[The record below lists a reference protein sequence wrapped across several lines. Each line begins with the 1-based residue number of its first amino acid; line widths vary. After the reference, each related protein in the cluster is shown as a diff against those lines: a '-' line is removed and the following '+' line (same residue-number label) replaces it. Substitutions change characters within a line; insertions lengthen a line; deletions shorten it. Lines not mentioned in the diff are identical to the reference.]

1 MYEERIVSYGGIE
14 ELETLEEKMGLWLRY
29 KFKLLSSLI
38 EGKRILEV
46 GCGIGSLT
54 QSISR
59 EKNEVVAIDISS
71 VCLDRAK
78 KKGINATFILADI
91 CNAHVLRDYHDFF
104 DSAIMSDVL
113 EHIEKQDRA
122 LKVVFSLLRKNG
134 VLILTVPAFQML
146 YSELDRKIG
155 HHQRYQKREIVEK
168 LRNVGFSV
176 ELCRYWNVLGL
187 FGWFIVQK
195 IQKKTDL
202 YTGNPSLM
210 KLYCKW
216 LSLEAR
222 TIFPFGLTLVVK
234 ARKPP

>member
-1 MYEERIVSYGGIE
+1 MYDERIVGYGGTE
-14 ELETLEEKMGLWLRY
+14 ELETLEKKMGLWL
-29 KFKLLSSLI
+29 KCKSELLSSLI
-38 EGKRILEV
+38 EGKKILEV

-54 QSISR
+54 HFISR
-59 EKNEVVAIDISS
+59 GKNDVVAIDLSP

-78 KKGINATFILADI
+78 RKGIDATFLLADI
-91 CNAHVLRDYHDFF
+91 CNAHALHGYHDFF
-104 DSAIMSDVL
+104 DSVVMSDVL
-113 EHIEKQDRA
+113 EHIEIQDRA

-134 VLILTVPAFQML
+134 VLILTVPAFQTL

-155 HHQRYQKREIVEK
+155 HYRRYQKREIVEI
-168 LRNVGFSV
+168 LRNVKFSV

-202 YTGNPSLM
+202 YTGSPSLM
-210 KLYCKW
+210 RLYHKC

-222 TIFPFGLTLVVK
+222 AIFPFGLTLVVK